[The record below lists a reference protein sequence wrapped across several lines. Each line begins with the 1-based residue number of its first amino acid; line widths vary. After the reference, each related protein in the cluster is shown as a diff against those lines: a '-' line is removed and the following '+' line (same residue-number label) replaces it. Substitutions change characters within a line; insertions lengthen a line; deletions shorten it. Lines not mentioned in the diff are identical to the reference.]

1 MKTIKEL
8 KLRQFIWSI
17 FLLVIG
23 LTLFLIG
30 YSKWALLLIIF
41 GSMGIL
47 IEMVGLTRKIKK
59 DIYSKE
65 WTNYTILMLILG
77 LVFWTIAFEY
87 KWTLVDII
95 LCGIVLIAFYL
106 LFRLV
111 PWLIKKGEVSWF

>member
-17 FLLVIG
+17 FLLVVGFI
-23 LTLFLIG
+23 LFLIG